1 LTDVRTKLS
10 TPEEPTGIKSETRA
24 LLEESPEEGTRVIN
38 DAGFVA
44 DLLWNEWGETFEA
57 AGVDYVRFLEIS
69 RGYAD
74 ELRLWVF
81 GERIWGHCAAGLAGR
96 VSRRVPDITN
106 KERTLSEVSR

>member
-1 LTDVRTKLS
+1 MTDGRTKL
-10 TPEEPTGIKSETRA
+10 PIPGEPSGLKAETRV

-44 DLLWNEWGETFEA
+44 SPLWDEWGDAFEA
-57 AGVDYVRFLEIS
+57 AGMDYDRFLEIS

-74 ELRLWVF
+74 ELRLWVL
-81 GERIWGHCAAGLAGR
+81 GERIWDHCAAGLAGR
-96 VSRRVPDITN
+96 ASRRVPNKAD

>member
-1 LTDVRTKLS
+1 MTDVRTKLS
-10 TPEEPTGIKSETRA
+10 TPEEPTGLKADTRA

-44 DLLWNEWGETFEA
+44 VPLWDEWGDAFEA
-57 AGVDYVRFLEIS
+57 AGVNYERFLEIS

-81 GERIWGHCAAGLAGR
+81 GERTWNHCAAGLAGR